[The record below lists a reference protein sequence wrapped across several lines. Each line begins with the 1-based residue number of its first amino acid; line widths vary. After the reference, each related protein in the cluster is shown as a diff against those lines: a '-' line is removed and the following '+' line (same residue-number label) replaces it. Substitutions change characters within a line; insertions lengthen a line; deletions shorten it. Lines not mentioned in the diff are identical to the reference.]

1 MTTYSLDRMVVL
13 LSVGLDPPSLTI
25 KRHGMISL
33 TMTSLLSRRETISM
47 ASCRNPSAAGRIPE
61 LSPKEFGPAV
71 CLPPHLLCC
80 VFFPCGLFAFSFFS
94 HGFLHL
100 CGGWGMG
107 DGSGRG
113 RCRCHFP
120 SCVMISSDATVFSVS
135 SVDKKGSKRPSTSTK
150 KKKSEDGQILTQT

>member
-13 LSVGLDPPSLTI
+13 LSVGLDPPSSTI

-80 VFFPCGLFAFSFFS
+80 IFIPCLYFAFSFFS

-100 CGGWGMG
+100 CGGLGMG
-107 DGSGRG
+107 EGGKGEREGPVSMPLPVMRYDLI
-113 RCRCHFP
+113 RCHCFLHLQRRQER
-120 SCVMISSDATVFSVS
+120 V
-135 SVDKKGSKRPSTSTK
+135 
-150 KKKSEDGQILTQT
+150 